1 MLYYVIHIYKEEEAV
16 WTDYS
21 KDEVV
26 VKDQMTDT
34 LINTLIQ
41 DTTDVF
47 SSIYRKH
54 LRDQAQS

>member
-1 MLYYVIHIYKEEEAV
+1 M

-34 LINTLIQ
+34 LLNTLIQ
-41 DTTDVF
+41 DTADVF
-47 SSIYRKH
+47 SSIYRKQ
-54 LRDQAQS
+54 LGDKAQS